1 MHIPKH
7 LPQIQYGYDYD
18 LTTITYDLIGGAIGY
33 LFYYCFLIL
42 NSNLRSTNNKN
53 YKFSKKFKIKCLL
66 LSPFIKL

>member
-18 LTTITYDLIGGAIGY
+18 LTTITYDLIGGAIGC

-53 YKFSKKFKIKCLL
+53 YKFS
-66 LSPFIKL
+66 